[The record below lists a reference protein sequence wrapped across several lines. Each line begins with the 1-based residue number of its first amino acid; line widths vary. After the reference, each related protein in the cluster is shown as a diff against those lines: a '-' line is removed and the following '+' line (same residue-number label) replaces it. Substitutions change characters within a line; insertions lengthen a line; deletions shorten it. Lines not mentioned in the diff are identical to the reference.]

1 MRRGGERYDFEVR
14 IGHVSGCYAGGRR
27 SVRGRAENGLL
38 KFCVRPALQRAARA
52 HSKEMIDKDYFSHGS
67 ANGQDF
73 SVRVKR
79 FGYNWRTIGENIAW
93 GSNSLSSPENR
104 FEGWMNSPGQG
115 QHLQQELPR
124 DRHRRRDR
132 CLCRLRQRHDVDR
145 RLRSSLELG
154 VL

>member
-115 QHLQQELPR
+115 QHLNKSFREIGIGTATDAYAGYDNATMWTADFR
-124 DRHRRRDR
+124 AR
-132 CLCRLRQRHDVDR
+132 
-145 RLRSSLELG
+145 
-154 VL
+154 